1 MSLTEREWDIAQAE
15 AEVYTD
21 LLIQEVLRDLA
32 DDRVPQ
38 VPEQD
43 AGEALEE
50 M

>member
-1 MSLTEREWDIAQAE
+1 MSLTEREWDIARAE
-15 AEVYTD
+15 AEVHTD
-21 LLIQEVLRDLA
+21 ALIQEVMRDLA

-43 AGEALEE
+43 ADEALEG